1 MRIANLLDPQGGAGG
16 AQEAN
21 LSLVGR
27 VGDFS
32 RGLLRSARFAGAAAR
47 LMLVDRGW
55 FGCTPLERHV
65 VICGFP
71 RSGSTLLALMIRCC
85 VAHACTYDREVPA
98 LRAARTAKRN
108 HRFMVTKRPKDI
120 FDVDAIRAYYRNKRA
135 KPLFILTVRDPRSVL
150 TSRHVNKN
158 GYYVD
163 ISRWRSIWEQI
174 RAIDPASD
182 DVLVVRYEALVRR
195 CSEVQAVVAHFAG
208 WTCTHDFERFWSLVP
223 SGFEAVAL
231 NGVRSLDESAIDKWR
246 EPRHVERIRSLL
258 QSDFPDLCDHV
269 VALGY
274 EPDGSWAERYRER

>member
-47 LMLVDRGW
+47 LMLVDWGW

-174 RAIDPASD
+174 RAIDPWLRTTSSSCAMK
-182 DVLVVRYEALVRR
+182 RWF
-195 CSEVQAVVAHFAG
+195 VVAARCRQLSHTSPAG
-208 WTCTHDFERFWSLVP
+208 RVLMTSSASGPWSLLGSRP
-223 SGFEAVAL
+223 
-231 NGVRSLDESAIDKWR
+231 WR
-246 EPRHVERIRSLL
+246 
-258 QSDFPDLCDHV
+258 
-269 VALGY
+269 
-274 EPDGSWAERYRER
+274 